1 METVTQEQVQ
11 QVIDRLMEAHET
23 GKPDGWS
30 ILATTEWKEV
40 ADMLSTLSGERTRY
54 KDAYEN
60 MRAFAEANGLDTV
73 ARSGR

>member
-1 METVTQEQVQ
+1 MKTVTQEQVQ

-40 ADMLSTLSGERTRY
+40 ADMLFTLSSERTKY
-54 KDAYEN
+54 KEAYESIC
-60 MRAFAEANGLDTV
+60 AFA
-73 ARSGR
+73 ARILESRRLV